1 METGIA
7 RRASHA
13 GFKFLMNS
21 MPRIVRWIAF
31 LLIGPPGG
39 IAWLF
44 GVVILF
50 AAIASTVGGQVK
62 WPETPFGLLGGA
74 LIAIIGFAMMV
85 CSEILL
91 GTPRYRV
98 PWARFAVCVGL
109 DALVIHLTLFA
120 AGLFVCAFL
129 MLING
134 KLLGCI
140 LFAATGAFLVWVRSL
155 TDRRWKFLR
164 SKWQLEQHP
173 ASLTAHPSTVDETQD
188 Y

>member
-1 METGIA
+1 
-7 RRASHA
+7 
-13 GFKFLMNS
+13 MNS
-21 MPRIVRWIAF
+21 MPKFVRWIAF

-39 IAWLF
+39 IAWLV
-44 GVVILF
+44 GVVFLF
-50 AAIASTVGGQVK
+50 AALATTLGGQAE
-62 WPETPFGLLGGA
+62 WPETPLGLLGGA

-98 PWARFAVCVGL
+98 PWSRFAACLGL

-134 KLLGCI
+134 RLLGCI
-140 LFAATGAFLVWVRSL
+140 LFGATGAFLLWVRSL
-155 TDRRWKFLR
+155 TDRRWKTLR
-164 SKWQLEQHP
+164 SKWQIEHP
-173 ASLTAHPSTVDETQD
+173 IESPTTQPSDDKATHD